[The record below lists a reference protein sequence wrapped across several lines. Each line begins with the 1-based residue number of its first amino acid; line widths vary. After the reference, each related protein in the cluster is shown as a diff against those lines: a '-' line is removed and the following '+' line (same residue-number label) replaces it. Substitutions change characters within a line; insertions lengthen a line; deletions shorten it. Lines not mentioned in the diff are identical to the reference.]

1 MGEVENRRIVKLQC
15 DLAESEN
22 KETGQLRLQILL
34 RFEDNMNR
42 QLNCMISRSG
52 DSAGTLAEELVLH
65 GFIHTADSSLI
76 QEMLDAAFI
85 KYESNTAMQMGQEV
99 MVQ

>member
-1 MGEVENRRIVKLQC
+1 MYLEDQVPLKVH
-15 DLAESEN
+15 
-22 KETGQLRLQILL
+22 QILIYT
-34 RFEDNMNR
+34 FQDNMNR

-76 QEMLDAAFI
+76 QVTSRGGGYLVTIHDTTIGHKVSILFDTNH
-85 KYESNTAMQMGQEV
+85 KLSLKRHYYK
-99 MVQ
+99 